1 MQEHYDWTNERRW
14 ISLLGIIR
22 NDTRLIISIF
32 FALPRKKIEPIF
44 QIKIDVKN
52 KINLARVWKYQLVR
66 IRWELKNIMNAISVN
81 KNIIG
86 QHTDHSGVAELLF
99 RQNTLTMSY
108 CKEQMPKLKTKKKK
122 KSKTAD
128 LFVCYFVL
136 TLLLMCNLCSVKKTA
151 DWQQIYCLVNRRRW
165 RTRKRLTMQKVN
177 GFFFSQK
184 ILFE

>member
-122 KSKTAD
+122 NPRQLIC
-128 LFVCYFVL
+128 LFV
-136 TLLLMCNLCSVKKTA
+136 
-151 DWQQIYCLVNRRRW
+151 
-165 RTRKRLTMQKVN
+165 
-177 GFFFSQK
+177 
-184 ILFE
+184 ILFWRCCWCAIYVQLKKQPIGSKYTV